1 MKLSS
6 NILKI
11 KIVLSIFLIL
21 LLFLLPLFLFSCSN
35 SPNYPAMIDSNNT
48 YEEVALSEEQKN
60 IYPNC
65 TIENYFISGEKKIFR
80 VISERGFVDEINLL
94 VLLEGT
100 TIQKIQGIDVK
111 ESENYGMNCF
121 TGTYL
126 TQFEGIDLAEI
137 EVVRGKETPY
147 DQGEIIYV
155 THATT
160 TSKAII
166 SAVNAIAVFVNSYFL
181 KITFSE

>member
-1 MKLSS
+1 MEISQALKKVKCVLGV
-6 NILKI
+6 ILL
-11 KIVLSIFLIL
+11 IVLAVSS
-21 LLFLLPLFLFSCSN
+21 LFLLSCSN
-35 SPNYPAMIDSNNT
+35 KIDYPSLIDPNNT
-48 YEEVALSEEQKN
+48 YEEINLSEEQKN

-80 VISERGFVDEINLL
+80 VISERGYVDEINLL
-94 VLLEGT
+94 VLLDGT

-121 TGTYL
+121 TETYL

-166 SAVNAIAVFVNSYFL
+166 SAINAIASFIHSSTTYSTR
-181 KITFSE
+181 K

>member
-1 MKLSS
+1 MNFLCNNIPMKLCS
-6 NILKI
+6 NLLKV

-48 YEEVALSEEQKN
+48 YEEIALSEEQKN

-166 SAVNAIAVFVNSYFL
+166 SAINAIASFIHS
-181 KITFSE
+181 

>member
-1 MKLSS
+1 MNNFSFFRDKQF
-6 NILKI
+6 
-11 KIVLSIFLIL
+11 FLRFAIIL
-21 LLFLLPLFLFSCSN
+21 LALLPLFSISCTGEN
-35 SPNYPAMIDSNNT
+35 NYTSLIDPSNT
-48 YEEVALSEEQKN
+48 YEEISLTEEQKN

-160 TSKAII
+160 TSKAIL
-166 SAVNAIAVFVNSYFL
+166 SAVNAIAIFVNSYFL

>member
-111 ESENYGMNCF
+111 ESEN
-121 TGTYL
+121 
-126 TQFEGIDLAEI
+126 
-137 EVVRGKETPY
+137 
-147 DQGEIIYV
+147 
-155 THATT
+155 
-160 TSKAII
+160 
-166 SAVNAIAVFVNSYFL
+166 
-181 KITFSE
+181 

>member
-1 MKLSS
+1 
-6 NILKI
+6 
-11 KIVLSIFLIL
+11 
-21 LLFLLPLFLFSCSN
+21 
-35 SPNYPAMIDSNNT
+35 MIDSNNT
-48 YEEVALSEEQKN
+48 YEEIALSEEQKN

-166 SAVNAIAVFVNSYFL
+166 SAVNAIAVFVNS
-181 KITFSE
+181 

>member
-1 MKLSS
+1 MCNNIFMKSS
-6 NILKI
+6 PIISSKI
-11 KIVLSIFLIL
+11 AYSLV
-21 LLFLLPLFLFSCSN
+21 LLFLLIFSTVFLVSCSQTN
-35 SPNYPAMIDSNNT
+35 DYPALIDPDNI
-48 YEEVALSEEQKN
+48 YEEVNLSEEQRN
-60 IYPNC
+60 IYPKC
-65 TIENYFISGEKKIFR
+65 TIENYFISGENKIFR
-80 VISERGFVDEINLL
+80 VISENGFVDEINLL

-166 SAVNAIAVFVNSYFL
+166 SAVNAIAVFVNS
-181 KITFSE
+181 